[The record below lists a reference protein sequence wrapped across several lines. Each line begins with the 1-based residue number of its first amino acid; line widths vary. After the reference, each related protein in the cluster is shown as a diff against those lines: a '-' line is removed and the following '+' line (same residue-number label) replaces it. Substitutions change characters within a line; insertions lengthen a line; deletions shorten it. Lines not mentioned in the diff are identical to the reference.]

1 MSSAVVATVAKSSA
15 EPPRLL
21 AKANHRISSFEKNP
35 ASGGMPAIAA
45 VATAKVANVTG
56 IRRAS
61 PPILRMSCS
70 PLIAWITL
78 PAPRKR
84 HALKNAC
91 V

>member
-1 MSSAVVATVAKSSA
+1 VRSAVVAIGREQQRRA
-15 EPPRLL
+15 PRLL

-56 IRRAS
+56 ILRAS

>member
-1 MSSAVVATVAKSSA
+1 MPSAHRMG
-15 EPPRLL
+15 EPPCSL
-21 AKANHRISSFEKNP
+21 AKANQRISSLEKNP

-45 VATAKVANVTG
+45 VATAKVKKVTG
-56 IRRAS
+56 IFRHR

-70 PLIAWITL
+70 PPSAWITL

-84 HALKNAC
+84 QALKNAW